1 MSSKTI
7 LVTGGSG
14 FLGSFLCE
22 KLLELGHEVICVD
35 NFYTGAKRNILHLL
49 DNHRFELIR
58 HDVTFPLYV

>member
-22 KLLELGHEVICVD
+22 KLLELGHEVICLD
-35 NFYTGAKRNILHLL
+35 NFYHSSFVARGMR
-49 DNHRFELIR
+49 D
-58 HDVTFPLYV
+58 